1 MNNTLRDAAIL
12 RAIGSPASVANACNA
27 GEWLAGSLLSGFLS
41 FPDCASHR
49 KGRRSKCGDTC
60 GIVSSIFKPP
70 QRIQNRSSGRP
81 LTHDTDDST
90 HLARRFT
97 YHKPREA
104 REA

>member
-49 KGRRSKCGDTC
+49 KEAVFEVWRYLRNRILDIQAASAHPE
-60 GIVSSIFKPP
+60 SE
-70 QRIQNRSSGRP
+70 QRPAFDLR
-81 LTHDTDDST
+81 H
-90 HLARRFT
+90 RRFHT
-97 YHKPREA
+97 SSSPIHLPQA
-104 REA
+104 P